1 MPAPPLSLAGCR
13 ESSGIFDKL
22 ALAMR
27 RGSSPIRSLQLQTN
41 DTVAIVGGGPAGSFF
56 AIQLLREARRLN
68 RQIDVVIVEKRAPIG
83 KGEVTQEC
91 RGCSFC
97 AGGISPRLHQILEQQ
112 RLSVPDEIIQGR
124 FDYVWIQGQWKN
136 FRLRVPKD
144 MRMYSVFRGSLPGR
158 RDGNPAG
165 FDGFLLGEAVKEGA
179 RMVYGKVEAL
189 AYCES
194 GLPKLTIKMDS
205 GESVPLDASFVTIA
219 TGINAHC
226 GLDYREDSLISSIRR
241 VNPAFVPGESRKALI
256 FELDAGEEY
265 LERHLHREIYFIE
278 YGSKNLALEHT
289 ALVPKGRFLTVA
301 MLGKCIEEA
310 VLPRDSRLIAHE
322 FLTLPQIERIL
333 PGIDAAPLACACA
346 PRMTVTTAKSP
357 YGDRFAIIGDAVGSR
372 LNKDGLYSAHVTASQ
387 LAQTVLHDGIDQR
400 SLAKSYGKT
409 IRWLE
414 VDNRY
419 GRMVFAL
426 SRVAFTTPV
435 VGRITYQAYATE
447 FKVRD
452 ENRRPLSDVLWK
464 IASGTADYREVLLE
478 MCGFRVLK
486 SILVGA
492 LVTLRNVVFES
503 LFGLKW
509 GEYGRYPTVV
519 LKEKREWLKEHL
531 SSGLGMEL
539 DAAPDFERMYIIKI
553 RGAAQEIMDEL
564 ARFGQPGAPFL
575 DLRFVD
581 VRHIGGEPNQVGS
594 TIRYWVP
601 LAGFGVV
608 MRLTKRVGSESLL
621 YELDGRLVDNGK
633 LIFNVGPAKDGN
645 SRLSIYASFDYKKGR
660 GTASRVL
667 WRAARLLFPEFV
679 HDVVWNHALCTIKEQ
694 VEKTHACAQAP
705 ASLDQRTHAPA
716 EPLAR

>member
-1 MPAPPLSLAGCR
+1 MRLV
-13 ESSGIFDKL
+13 SSQR
-22 ALAMR
+22 A
-27 RGSSPIRSLQLQTN
+27 SLQIQN
-41 DTVAIVGGGPAGSFF
+41 DDCVAVVGGGPAGSFF

-68 RQIDVVIVEKRAPIG
+68 RRIDVVIVEKRGPIG
-83 KGEVTQEC
+83 VGAPALEC

-97 AGGISPRLHQILEQQ
+97 AGGISPRLHQILEEQH
-112 RLSVPDEIIQGR
+112 LIVPDEIVQGR
-124 FDYVWIQGQWKN
+124 FEYVWIQGQWKN

-179 RMVYGKVEAL
+179 RMLYGKVEAM
-189 AYCES
+189 AYGAS
-194 GLPKLTIKMDS
+194 GLPRLTVRTES
-205 GESVPLDASFVTIA
+205 GESVPLDARFVTIA

-226 GLDYREDSLISSIRR
+226 GQDYRDDSLIASIQSL
-241 VNPAFVPGESRKALI
+241 NPAFVPGRSRKALI
-256 FELDAGEEY
+256 FELDVGEDY

-278 YGSKNLALEHT
+278 YGSKRLALEHT

-301 MLGKCIEEA
+301 MLGKCIDEA
-310 VLPRDSRLIAHE
+310 VLPRDSRQIAHE

-333 PGIDAAPLACACA
+333 PGIEAASLACACA

-372 LNKDGLYSAHVTASQ
+372 LNKDGLYSAHVTASR
-387 LAQTVLHDGIDQR
+387 LAQTVLQDGIDQQ
-400 SLAKSYGKT
+400 SLARSYGKT
-409 IRWLE
+409 IRWLG
-414 VDNRY
+414 VDNRF

-447 FKVRD
+447 CKVRD
-452 ENRRPLSDVLWK
+452 EDSRPLSAVLWK

-478 MCGFRVLK
+478 MCGYGVLK

-492 LVTLRNVVFES
+492 AVTLRNVALEL

-519 LKEKREWLKEHL
+519 LKEKREALKERLAL
-531 SSGLGMEL
+531 SLGMEL
-539 DAAPDFERMYIIKI
+539 DAAPDFERMYIVKI
-553 RGAAQEIMDEL
+553 RGAAREIMDEL
-564 ARFGQPGAPFL
+564 ARFGQPGAHFL

-594 TIRYWVP
+594 AIRYWVP

-608 MRLTKRVGSESLL
+608 MRLTKRVGAESLL
-621 YELDGRLVDNGK
+621 YQLDGRLVDNGM

-660 GTASRVL
+660 GILGRVL
-667 WRAARLLFPEFV
+667 WGAARALFPEFV
-679 HDVVWNHALCTIKEQ
+679 HDVVWNHALCAIKEE
-694 VEKTHACAQAP
+694 VERKHASALAP
-705 ASLDQRTHAPA
+705 ASFDQRFRAPSP
-716 EPLAR
+716 PLAGEPRC

>member
-1 MPAPPLSLAGCR
+1 M
-13 ESSGIFDKL
+13 
-22 ALAMR
+22 
-27 RGSSPIRSLQLQTN
+27 QLRNN

-56 AIQLLREARRLN
+56 AIKLLREARRVN
-68 RQIDVVIVEKRAPIG
+68 RTLDVVIVEKRAPIC
-83 KGEVTQEC
+83 KGDVTQEC

-97 AGGISPRLHQILEQQ
+97 AGGISPRLHQILEEE
-112 RLSVPDEIIQGR
+112 RLTVPEEIIQSR
-124 FDYVWIQGQWKN
+124 IEYVWIQGQWKN

-158 RDGNPAG
+158 RDGNAAG
-165 FDGFLLGEAVKEGA
+165 FDGFLLGEAIKEGA
-179 RMVYGKVEAL
+179 RMLYGKVDAVAYGASSLPTLSINTEA
-189 AYCES
+189 
-194 GLPKLTIKMDS
+194 
-205 GESVPLDASFVTIA
+205 GESHSLDASFVAIA

-226 GLDYREDSLISSIRR
+226 GVDYREDSLIASVKRM
-241 VNPAFVPGESRKALI
+241 NPGFVPGESRKALI

-278 YGSKNLALEHT
+278 YGSKRLALEHT
-289 ALVPKGRFLTVA
+289 ALIPKGRFLTVA
-301 MLGKCIEEA
+301 MLGKCIEDA
-310 VLPRDSRLIAHE
+310 VLPRDARLIAHE
-322 FLTLPQIERIL
+322 FLTLPQIDRIL

-357 YGDRFAIIGDAVGSR
+357 YGDRFAIVGDAVGSR
-372 LNKDGLYSAHVTASQ
+372 LNKDGLYSAHVTATQ
-387 LAQTVLHDGIDQR
+387 LAHSVLHDGIDAR

-414 VDNRY
+414 VDNRF
-419 GRMVFAL
+419 GRMVFGL
-426 SRVAFTTPV
+426 STIAFTTPV

-447 FKVRD
+447 CKVRD
-452 ENRRPLSDVLWK
+452 EDSRPLSVVLWK
-464 IASGTADYREVLLE
+464 IASGTADYREVLRE
-478 MCGFRVLK
+478 MCGFGVLK
-486 SILVGA
+486 SIVVGA
-492 LVTLRNVVFES
+492 AVTLRNIALEF

-519 LKEKREWLKEHL
+519 LKEKREWLKEQL
-531 SSGLGMEL
+531 TSDPAMEL

-575 DLRFVD
+575 SLRFVD

-594 TIRYWVP
+594 EIRYWVP
-601 LAGFGVV
+601 FLNFGVV
-608 MRLTKRVGSESLL
+608 MRLTRRVGVESLL
-621 YELDGRLVDNGK
+621 YQLDGRLVDNGK
-633 LIFNVGPAKDGN
+633 LIFNVGTAKDCN

-660 GTASRVL
+660 GILGRVL

-694 VEKTHACAQAP
+694 VERAHAGTQARATP
-705 ASLDQRTHAPA
+705 ELV
-716 EPLAR
+716 L